1 MSPSLICH
9 FIESLLYNL
18 TNVKMSHLEV
28 IWRKRQNLTEYTAA
42 NDKMAR
48 YIAQLIVAGTQVV
61 AKAFARAIKQEIEAS
76 QQAAQ
81 KIGNSGKT
89 RSERMAN
96 QKLGLS
102 LDEAKQILN
111 IKDVNKEELEEKFQT
126 LFKANEKTSLY
137 LQSKIVRA
145 KERLDHEL
153 VSPEQSKSQSASKT

>member
-1 MSPSLICH
+1 
-9 FIESLLYNL
+9 
-18 TNVKMSHLEV
+18 
-28 IWRKRQNLTEYTAA
+28 
-42 NDKMAR
+42 MAK

-81 KIGNSGKT
+81 KIGSAKT

-102 LDEAKQILN
+102 LEEAKQILN
-111 IKDVNKEELEEKFQT
+111 IKKDLSKEELEDKYQM
-126 LFKANEKTSLY
+126 LFKANEKTSIY

-153 VSPEQSKSQSASKT
+153 NISEESKSQSESKT

>member
-1 MSPSLICH
+1 
-9 FIESLLYNL
+9 
-18 TNVKMSHLEV
+18 
-28 IWRKRQNLTEYTAA
+28 
-42 NDKMAR
+42 MAR

-81 KIGNSGKT
+81 KLGGSAKT

-102 LDEAKQILN
+102 LEEAKQILN
-111 IKDVNKEELEEKFQT
+111 IKDLSKEEIEEKFQA
-126 LFKANEKTSLY
+126 LYKANEKTSLY

-145 KERLDHEL
+145 KERLDHE
-153 VSPEQSKSQSASKT
+153 VNNPEQSKSQSASKT